1 MDQNGTGVLIEKDN
15 LYLSL
20 GGRAEYF
27 NTDKYA
33 HYVNEFNV

>member
-27 NTDKYA
+27 NSEK
-33 HYVNEFNV
+33 